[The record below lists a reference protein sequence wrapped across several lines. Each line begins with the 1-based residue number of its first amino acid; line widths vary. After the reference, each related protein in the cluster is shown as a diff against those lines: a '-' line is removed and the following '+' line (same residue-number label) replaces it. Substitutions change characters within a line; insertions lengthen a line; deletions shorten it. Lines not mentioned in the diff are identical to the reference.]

1 MELKTQDSR
10 NGIYSENPIPYFH
23 GILSRE
29 KESGLEGKTG
39 GGIFEILHSSN
50 GFIPHF
56 YFDPCVQRHTYH
68 FRKWNIILGNGVR
81 RFQDTQI
88 FLYQHLNPMNPI
100 VIFSFFVLFSPP

>member
-39 GGIFEILHSSN
+39 GGIFEILHPSN

-56 YFDPCVQRHTYH
+56 
-68 FRKWNIILGNGVR
+68 L
-81 RFQDTQI
+81 
-88 FLYQHLNPMNPI
+88 FLSMCSTAHLP
-100 VIFSFFVLFSPP
+100 F

>member
-39 GGIFEILHSSN
+39 EAFLKYYIHPMDLSHTFILIHVFNGTPTILENGI
-50 GFIPHF
+50 
-56 YFDPCVQRHTYH
+56 
-68 FRKWNIILGNGVR
+68 
-81 RFQDTQI
+81 
-88 FLYQHLNPMNPI
+88 
-100 VIFSFFVLFSPP
+100 

>member
-39 GGIFEILHSSN
+39 EA
-50 GFIPHF
+50 
-56 YFDPCVQRHTYH
+56 
-68 FRKWNIILGNGVR
+68 
-81 RFQDTQI
+81 
-88 FLYQHLNPMNPI
+88 FLK
-100 VIFSFFVLFSPP
+100 